1 MLRSL
6 YYTITSRL
14 LQILVYSLRRSA
26 ALGNRPDHQALPATR
41 IACGKHALYARRVA
55 ALIGSNAAIA
65 CLRKAELIEQA
76 LLAARKAH
84 GQKHQLR
91 RNNALRPGNIHRH
104 AATVSLNNT
113 LKVTLHILTLYNIR
127 RQKQKAY
134 GILALLWQ
142 LYCTISTQQGRE
154 CYFLAKVKNFS

>member
-1 MLRSL
+1 MPAAYRSRQMLFIL
-6 YYTITSRL
+6 QGL
-14 LQILVYSLRRSA
+14 FLQILVYS
-26 ALGNRPDHQALPATR
+26 
-41 IACGKHALYARRVA
+41 
-55 ALIGSNAAIA
+55 
-65 CLRKAELIEQA
+65 
-76 LLAARKAH
+76 
-84 GQKHQLR
+84 LR